1 MSECLDL
8 CALPGPGFLPGT
20 SPSGVFSSVTPVL
33 AMPTLPPAHTALSCR
48 LKNPATLTQPETPI
62 WGGRLPCQLSPCPLP
77 APTSSYQQI
86 CWLCLQMGLPPPGP
100 TQALATSISFLEIS
114 NWFMCCPL
122 GPTHPSPLSVWR
134 EEPARGVL
142 PGAPAAVVSRVSL
155 SCQLPREAPRH
166 PVLSRDA
173 TPSPRTP

>member
-77 APTSSYQQI
+77 APHPHISKSVGSASRWASHLQARLRHWPPASPFWKFPTGSCAALSAPPTPVHSPCGERSQPVGS
-86 CWLCLQMGLPPPGP
+86 CPELLPLLCLVYHSAVNCPG
-100 TQALATSISFLEIS
+100 
-114 NWFMCCPL
+114 
-122 GPTHPSPLSVWR
+122 
-134 EEPARGVL
+134 
-142 PGAPAAVVSRVSL
+142 
-155 SCQLPREAPRH
+155 RH
-166 PVLSRDA
+166 PA
-173 TPSPRTP
+173 TLF